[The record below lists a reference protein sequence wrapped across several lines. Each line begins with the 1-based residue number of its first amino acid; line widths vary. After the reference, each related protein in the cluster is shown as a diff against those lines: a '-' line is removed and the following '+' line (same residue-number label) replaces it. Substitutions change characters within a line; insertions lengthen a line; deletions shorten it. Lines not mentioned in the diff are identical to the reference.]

1 VTSYSLSEVI
11 ATILSA
17 MSEVPVKPRG
27 RQGRAYSTGE
37 LQTLLRDALVTL
49 MSDGTAFGDLSV
61 EKLVSTAGVARSTFY
76 LSFADKAAMLNA
88 LGAESLAR
96 LYGGGPRGWIRNGAE
111 ATRAEIVA
119 GMRQLL
125 DIFLEDQ
132 VVMRA
137 VAEASVYDR
146 SVRDAYIGGV
156 EDYARALARMIR
168 AGRRAGRM
176 RDVDPVATAEALAWM
191 TERTVS
197 RIAPGSS
204 PGQLDAIAE
213 ALADVVW
220 RTLFP

>member
-1 VTSYSLSEVI
+1 MRD
-11 ATILSA
+11 AD
-17 MSEVPVKPRG
+17 VKPRG
-27 RQGRAYSTGE
+27 RQGRAYSEQE
-37 LQTLLRDALVTL
+37 LETLMRDALNAL
-49 MSDGTAFGDLSV
+49 MADGTPFSDLSV

-76 LSFADKAAMLNA
+76 LAFADKAAMLNA
-88 LGAESLAR
+88 LGAQSLAR
-96 LYGGGPRGWIRNGAE
+96 LYGGGPRAWIRRGAD

-125 DIFLEDQ
+125 DIFLKDE

-156 EDYARALARMIR
+156 EDYARALERMIR
-168 AGRRAGRM
+168 AGRRSGRM
-176 RDVDPVATAEALAWM
+176 REIDPAATAEAIAWM

-197 RIAPGSS
+197 RVAPGST
-204 PGQLDAIAE
+204 PAELDALAE
-213 ALADVVW
+213 AMADVVW

>member
-1 VTSYSLSEVI
+1 
-11 ATILSA
+11 
-17 MSEVPVKPRG
+17 MSDSRASTKSRGG
-27 RQGRAYSTGE
+27 RQGRAYSQEE
-37 LQTLLRDALVTL
+37 LHALLREALETL
-49 MSDGTAFGDLSV
+49 MSDGTAFRDLSV
-61 EKLVSTAGVARSTFY
+61 ERLVSTAGVARSTFY
-76 LSFADKAAMLNA
+76 LAFADKAAMLNA
-88 LGAESLAR
+88 LGAESLRR
-96 LYGGGPRGWIRNGAE
+96 LYGGGPRGWIRRGAD

-125 DIFLEDQ
+125 EIFLEDE

-168 AGRRAGRM
+168 AGRRGGRM
-176 RDVDPVATAEALAWM
+176 RDVDPLATAEALAWM

-204 PGQLDAIAE
+204 PAELDAIAE
-213 ALADVVW
+213 AMGDIIQ